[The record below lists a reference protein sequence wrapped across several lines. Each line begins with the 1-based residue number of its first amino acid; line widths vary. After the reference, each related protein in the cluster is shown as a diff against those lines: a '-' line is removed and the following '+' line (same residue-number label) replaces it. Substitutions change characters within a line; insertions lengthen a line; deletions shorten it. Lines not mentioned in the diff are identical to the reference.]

1 MEEVMRSYAVEFA
14 ALALAVSSVAT
25 SGFAQEFPSKP
36 LRVIVGD
43 GPGGATDVRSRQIG
57 AKLSEFLGQSVITE
71 NRPGANMTLAA
82 QAAARAPADGY
93 TLFMGSIGTHTTNPL
108 LFKSL
113 PYRPDEDFAPVTLV
127 SSGPFVLVASAQTP
141 AASLEQFLAL
151 AADRPG
157 YINFGSAGPSGR
169 ILMEMIVSATGV
181 QLVYV
186 PYKSTGAVV
195 QNIVSGELHAG
206 FSFWSLIGPQINSGK
221 LRALA
226 VAAPRRLAVAPDLP
240 TFAEAG
246 LPGIEASAWN
256 GIFVPAGTPK
266 PVVARLHAEIV
277 RVLNSAEIRNQIIQS
292 GGEPGGNSPE
302 EFSAYIRA
310 DRARWKR
317 AMEDAKISA
326 E

>member
-1 MEEVMRSYAVEFA
+1 MRSSSAEF
-14 ALALAVSSVAT
+14 ALALAVTFISA
-25 SGFAQEFPSKP
+25 SGLAQEFPSKP
-36 LRVIVGD
+36 LRIIVGD
-43 GPGGATDVRSRQIG
+43 APGGAGDLRSRQIG
-57 AKLSEFLGQSVITE
+57 GKLSGFLGQPVITE
-71 NRPGANMTLAA
+71 NRPGANMMLGA

-93 TLFMGSIGTHTTNPL
+93 TLFMGNSGTHAANPV

-127 SSGPFVLVASAQTP
+127 SSGPFTLVASAQTP
-141 AASLEQFLAL
+141 ATSLAQFLAL
-151 AADRPG
+151 AKERPG
-157 YINFGSAGPSGR
+157 DLNYGAAGTASR
-169 ILMEMIVSATGV
+169 IAMEMVISATGV
-181 QLVYV
+181 QLVHV
-186 PYKSTGAVV
+186 PYKS
-195 QNIVSGELHAG
+195 VSALLQDLSGGRLHVG
-206 FSFWSLIGPQINSGK
+206 FSFWSLIDPHVKSGK

-246 LPGIEASAWN
+246 LPGIEASAWS
-256 GIFVPAGTPK
+256 GIFVPAGTQK
-266 PVVARLHAEIV
+266 PIVARLHAEIV
-277 RVLNSAEIRNQIIQS
+277 RVLNLDEIRNQIIQT
-292 GGEPGGNSPE
+292 GAEPGGNSPE